1 MSPESVHARKRHGWG
16 LWLTQSDAR
25 YPCGHR
31 HRAAFLCCRL
41 LPYLSLPAEKKIL
54 CFSTSVLDMI
64 SSFDFR
70 HTKKPPHGI
79 TNGRGI
85 SLLSKIAMLC
95 NGFEIQNPC
104 CIHQPKKTAYFRR
117 RSVSFHWLTSNRLAY
132 VIFNLQI
139 SQSCRE
145 LKNSLT
151 GISEYHSGD
160 MAVKI
165 SRKLFSMPCGQ
176 GFYSHVLKT
185 GQDTV
190 CRDTLIYEDIR
201 GLSNC

>member
-25 YPCGHR
+25 YPCGRVVTSSVSLISVQARKIAHFTAPPFPKKSDDFSGALYD
-31 HRAAFLCCRL
+31 RASFLCSRL
-41 LPYLSLPAEKKIL
+41 LPYLSLPTEKKIL

-95 NGFEIQNPC
+95 NGFEIQNLC
-104 CIHQPKKTAYFRR
+104 CIHQPKKAAYSRR
-117 RSVSFHWLTSNRLAY
+117 LSVPFHWLTSNRLTY

-139 SQSCRE
+139 SQSC
-145 LKNSLT
+145 
-151 GISEYHSGD
+151 
-160 MAVKI
+160 
-165 SRKLFSMPCGQ
+165 
-176 GFYSHVLKT
+176 
-185 GQDTV
+185 
-190 CRDTLIYEDIR
+190 
-201 GLSNC
+201 